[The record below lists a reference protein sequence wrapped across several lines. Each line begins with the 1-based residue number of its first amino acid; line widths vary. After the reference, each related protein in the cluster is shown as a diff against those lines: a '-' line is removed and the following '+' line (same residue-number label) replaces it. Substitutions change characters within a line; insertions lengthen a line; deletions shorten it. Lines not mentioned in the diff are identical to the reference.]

1 MCWFD
6 EKVAKEKIQCAG
18 KQHKHWPSY
27 MGVKRVN
34 TKDKARSIA
43 QQKKEH
49 HLKFSLMAGNKW
61 KIEMNKN
68 SDDKI

>member
-1 MCWFD
+1 M
-6 EKVAKEKIQCAG
+6 
-18 KQHKHWPSY
+18 
-27 MGVKRVN
+27 N